1 MEYVLVLYDRVFLD
15 QISMVRPKTKRT
27 AKRKPRRRR
36 PAANAIREIKK
47 YQASGDLLLP
57 NAPCQLLVREV
68 VQERMNDLRIQKE
81 AFEVLQQA
89 AENHLV
95 EVLTA
100 ANLIAHH
107 AKRITLKRAD
117 VRVVRWLKP
126 KHNFNF

>member
-1 MEYVLVLYDRVFLD
+1 
-15 QISMVRPKTKRT
+15 MVRPKTKRT

-57 NAPCQLLVREV
+57 KAPFQLLVREV

-95 EVLTA
+95 EVMSA
-100 ANLIAHH
+100 ADLLAHH
-107 AKRITLKRAD
+107 AKRITLKRED
-117 VRVVRWLKP
+117 VILVRWLKP